1 MTEKSQSPDKQ
12 RDEAFLRIE
21 KKLDILEEWIK
32 DGLPFKLVD
41 GNKQVDAK
49 GEFLLEYFPTS
60 VRGLRLW
67 NGDKNS
73 KQVIKKYEI
82 PTTQTSDKS
91 WKAAPRA
98 TRIRVDGIEGRLS
111 IFEHLKEKALT
122 QKSNKQ
128 KTKIQELEEKLEFS
142 ETNHNGLANELIQL
156 RLDNNFLESEL
167 NTAESKLAGAQQVMN
182 QQLEFETKK
191 LKHADNKIKTLN
203 VEMNQ
208 LKALIIDKGIEYS
221 EIEKATSVIE
231 FPGKKGND

>member
-1 MTEKSQSPDKQ
+1 MTNKNQPKDKQ
-12 RDEAFLRIE
+12 RDEAFKRIK
-21 KKLDILEEWIK
+21 KKLDILDEWIN
-32 DGLPFKLVD
+32 DGIPFMLVN

-49 GEFLLEYFPTS
+49 GKFLLEHFPTS

-73 KQVIKKYEI
+73 EEVIKKYKI

-98 TRIRVDGIEGRLS
+98 THIRVEGSEGKLS
-111 IFEHLKEKALT
+111 IFERLKEKALI
-122 QKSNKQ
+122 QSSNKQ
-128 KTKIQELEEKLEFS
+128 KTKIQELEEKLKFS

-167 NTAESKLAGAQQVMN
+167 STAEKRLAGAQQVMN
-182 QQLEFETKK
+182 QQLEFKTNK
-191 LKHADNKIKTLN
+191 LKQADNNIKTLK
-203 VEMNQ
+203 VKVNQ
-208 LKALIIDKGIEYS
+208 LEALLVDNGIEYS

-231 FPGKKGND
+231 FPGKKDND